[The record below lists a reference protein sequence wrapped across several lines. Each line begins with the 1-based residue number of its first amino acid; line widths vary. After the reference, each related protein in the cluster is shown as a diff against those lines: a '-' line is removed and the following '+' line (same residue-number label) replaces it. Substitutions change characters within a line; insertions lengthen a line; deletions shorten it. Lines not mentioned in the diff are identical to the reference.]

1 MTNKTNT
8 HIPCKTLERTPFNR
22 HIVLD
27 VARVGEN
34 GIVARKATAFE
45 FLWRIIVDTERAF
58 FIPSSTGIWG
68 LQTFIDFIVAV
79 AASEAVRAFQIVAT
93 EILTIFS
100 DRNS

>member
-58 FIPSSTGIWG
+58 FIPACTGIG
-68 LQTFIDFIVAV
+68 RSLTFIDVIFAV
-79 AASEAVRAFQIVAT
+79 TSAEAVGAFLIAAT
-93 EILTIFS
+93 E
-100 DRNS
+100 R

>member
-45 FLWRIIVDTERAF
+45 FLWGVVVDTEGAS
-58 FIPSSTGIWG
+58 FIPACTGIRRSP
-68 LQTFIDFIVAV
+68 TFVDVIFAV
-79 AASEAVRAFQIVAT
+79 TSFKTFGTFLVVAT
-93 EILTIFS
+93 E
-100 DRNS
+100 R